1 VGNCFGLAGL
11 IVQVLS
17 LVMGGGTRMV
27 GLVRLEVFQL
37 WNGDLST
44 LLVCFVLVSLVQ
56 RRTILGLAGTAVQ
69 VLLPV
74 MGGGM
79 RMVGLADLRWISAED
94 PQTGERLCG
103 ELEGLEGDSN
113 EGMDFLLYSDLF
125 GIHHYRPRMKRED
138 PPNLSILLSGGK
150 ETNKD
155 SPSNGE

>member
-1 VGNCFGLAGL
+1 MGVRSGDCFGLAGL

-37 WNGDLST
+37 WNGYLST
-44 LLVCFVLVSLVQ
+44 LLRCFVLGSLVQ

-79 RMVGLADLRWISAED
+79 RMVGLADLRWTLRRILKPGNNFAVSWRAWR
-94 PQTGERLCG
+94 RL
-103 ELEGLEGDSN
+103 
-113 EGMDFLLYSDLF
+113 
-125 GIHHYRPRMKRED
+125 
-138 PPNLSILLSGGK
+138 
-150 ETNKD
+150 
-155 SPSNGE
+155 